1 MLKALLLRKKINEK
15 RKTLDALKA
24 KDFSAREAEL
34 AQGIEEVTEET
45 DAETRTALEEAI
57 EGFEAEKAEHE
68 EAVKGLEG
76 EIEELEG
83 ELAEVEAEQEAE
95 PEQPK
100 EEERKV
106 AKDMIT
112 RAKIFRNLSME
123 QRTQMF
129 EREDVKGWIGEIR
142 SAIAEK
148 RALTNVGLTIPTVFL
163 DLLKENII
171 EYSKLVKHV
180 NVRAISGNG
189 VQLIQGAYP
198 EAVWM
203 ECCANLNELTLGW
216 NDLELGCWSVG
227 GYFEVCNANLEDSDI
242 DLAGEILQ
250 AMGVAIGKALDKAIL
265 YGTGTRMPL
274 GAVTR
279 IAQTAE
285 PASYPATARTWVD
298 LHTTNVQTIAST
310 EEGVDLIKAI
320 ILGTKAVNGD
330 YSRGEKV
337 WCMNEST
344 YTELMA
350 NALTVDSAGAIV
362 SGVNGR
368 MPVVGGIIEVLPFI
382 PNDNIIVG
390 YFDLYTLAERA
401 GAQFA
406 QSEHVAFK
414 ANKTVFRGV
423 ARYDGQPAIA
433 EAFAVIGINGTT
445 PTTSVNFPS

>member
-1 MLKALLLRKKINEK
+1 
-15 RKTLDALKA
+15 
-24 KDFSAREAEL
+24 
-34 AQGIEEVTEET
+34 
-45 DAETRTALEEAI
+45 
-57 EGFEAEKAEHE
+57 
-68 EAVKGLEG
+68 
-76 EIEELEG
+76 
-83 ELAEVEAEQEAE
+83 
-95 PEQPK
+95 
-100 EEERKV
+100 
-106 AKDMIT
+106 
-112 RAKIFRNLSME
+112 
-123 QRTQMF
+123 
-129 EREDVKGWIGEIR
+129 
-142 SAIAEK
+142 
-148 RALTNVGLTIPTVFL
+148 
-163 DLLKENII
+163 
-171 EYSKLVKHV
+171 
-180 NVRAISGNG
+180 
-189 VQLIQGAYP
+189 
-198 EAVWM
+198 
-203 ECCANLNELTLGW
+203 
-216 NDLELGCWSVG
+216 
-227 GYFEVCNANLEDSDI
+227 
-242 DLAGEILQ
+242 
-250 AMGVAIGKALDKAIL
+250 
-265 YGTGTRMPL
+265 MPL

-298 LHTTNVQTIAST
+298 LHTTNIQTIAST

-320 ILGTKAVNGD
+320 ILGTRAVNGD

-337 WCMNEST
+337 WCMNEAT